1 MLNGLIRA
9 PITKILTPAAR
20 GLLRLGVTPNMVT
33 ATGALGATTSAL
45 LLFPTGHLFGGT
57 LTISAFILSDLLDG
71 TMARISGKS
80 SRWGALLDSAL
91 DRVGDSAIFGGLL
104 IYYAQHDHT
113 LAVLAGVCLVSGGLV
128 PYVKARAESLGI
140 ACDGGIA
147 ERAERITAILIT
159 TGLSG
164 LGLPYIGAIG
174 LWLIAVATI
183 VTFGQRTAQVWR
195 RDV

>member
-1 MLNGLIRA
+1 
-9 PITKILTPAAR
+9 
-20 GLLRLGVTPNMVT
+20 
-33 ATGALGATTSAL
+33 
-45 LLFPTGHLFGGT
+45 
-57 LTISAFILSDLLDG
+57 
-71 TMARISGKS
+71 
-80 SRWGALLDSAL
+80 
-91 DRVGDSAIFGGLL
+91 VGDSAIFGGLV

-183 VTFGQRTAQVWR
+183 FTFGQRMAQVWR
-195 RDV
+195 SDV

>member
-1 MLNGLIRA
+1 MLNGLIRG
-9 PITKILTPAAR
+9 PITKILTPPAR
-20 GLLRLGVTPNMVT
+20 GLLRLGLTPNMVT
-33 ATGALGATTSAL
+33 AIGAFGAAASAL

-57 LTISAFILSDLLDG
+57 LIISAFILSDLLDG

-80 SRWGALLDSAL
+80 SRWGALLDSTL

-104 IYYAQHDHT
+104 IYYAQHDHL
-113 LAVLAGVCLVSGGLV
+113 LAVLAGVSLVSGGLV

-147 ERAERITAILIT
+147 ERAERITAILIS
-159 TGLSG
+159 TGVSG
-164 LGLPYIGAIG
+164 LGVPYIAAIG

-183 VTFGQRTAQVWR
+183 VTFGQRMAQVWR
-195 RDV
+195 SDV

>member
-33 ATGALGATTSAL
+33 ATGALGAATSAL

-80 SRWGALLDSAL
+80 SRWGALLDSTL
-91 DRVGDSAIFGGLL
+91 DRVGDSAIFGGLV

-183 VTFGQRTAQVWR
+183 FTFGQRMAQVWR
-195 RDV
+195 SDV